1 MSSPRDY
8 YEVLGGSRESS
19 DAEIKKAYRKLA
31 RKHHPDRNPD
41 NPEAE
46 ALFKE
51 ASEAYSVLS
60 DAEKP
65 AAAKAYKKFWQEI
78 ESFDLA
84 CKKKE
89 PALANKEYEDV
100 KKALAAYNKIG
111 GV

>member
-1 MSSPRDY
+1 MDREKASFA
-8 YEVLGGSRESS
+8 ESS
-19 DAEIKKAYRKLA
+19 RRLLSLQPKLDSKTWWYLRDELRVQAYNMRGSMLA
-31 RKHHPDRNPD
+31 ING
-41 NPEAE
+41 
-46 ALFKE
+46 
-51 ASEAYSVLS
+51 VLS

-100 KKALAAYNKIG
+100 KQALAAYTKIV